1 MAYNARNIN
10 PIDLKPST
18 AVGVSIPFSA
28 PQAFTSTY
36 TTQDQLKS
44 NIINLLLTDKRERVF
59 VPNFGAGLA
68 SQVFEQ
74 ITPELASNLEMI
86 VKSSIENQFA
96 NVTVAQVTVTPLYD
110 QNTVNVAVQYLINNT
125 GQTDQIILNLENV

>member
-18 AVGVSIPFSA
+18 AVGVSLPFSA

-36 TTQDQLKS
+36 TTQDQLKY

-59 VPNFGAGLA
+59 TPNFGAGIA

-74 ITPELASNLEMI
+74 ITPETLATLEAI
-86 VKSSIENQFA
+86 VRSSIESQF
-96 NVTVAQVTVTPLYD
+96 P
-110 QNTVNVAVQYLINNT
+110 NVAVTEATATPIYDDNSINVVVKYSITNT
-125 GQTDQIILNLENV
+125 GQRDQITLNLENG